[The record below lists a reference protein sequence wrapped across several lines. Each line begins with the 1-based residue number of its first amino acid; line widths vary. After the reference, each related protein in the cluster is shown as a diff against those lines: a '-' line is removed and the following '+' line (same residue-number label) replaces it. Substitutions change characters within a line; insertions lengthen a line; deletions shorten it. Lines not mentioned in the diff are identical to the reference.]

1 VEDFQNLLFE
11 ISNDYR
17 YAILVLLHKNPVR
30 ITEIA
35 KLQHLTTQEISRHIS
50 RLVNIE
56 MATKDTAG
64 LFHITPYGELVLSL
78 LEELQFTSKNK
89 SYFAKHT
96 VTQLPPVYIKRIG
109 ELSNSKQ
116 TSSVMEFLHFVD
128 QVIKE
133 AKEYVW
139 LCVDQYPLTAIGS
152 IVNALK
158 RNVRFRVIESRGILN
173 SPKYALESLEEAQA
187 LAGTRRMP
195 LGEQKI
201 VDKIDYFMASTES
214 KCAIAFPT
222 QEGHF
227 DYFGFISSDE
237 RSRTWCNDLFK
248 NTWSGSEKVR
258 LRS

>member
-17 YAILVLLHKNPVR
+17 YAILVLLHEKPVR

-35 KLQHLTTQEISRHIS
+35 KIQQLTTQEISRHIS

-56 MATKDTAG
+56 IATKDADG
-64 LFHITPYGELVLSL
+64 FFHVTPYGELVLAL

-89 SYFAKHT
+89 SYFAKHS
-96 VTQLPPVYIKRIG
+96 VTQLPPVFIKRIG
-109 ELSNSKQ
+109 ELSYCKQ

-128 QVIKE
+128 QAIKE
-133 AKEYVW
+133 ANEYVW

-158 RNVRFRVIESRGILN
+158 RRVRFRVIESKGILN
-173 SPKYALESLEEAQA
+173 SPKYALESSEEAQT
-187 LAGTRRMP
+187 LAGTRRTP

-201 VDKIDYFMASTES
+201 IDKIDFFIVLTES
-214 KCAIAFPT
+214 KCAVAFPT
-222 QEGHF
+222 EEGQF
-227 DYFGFISSDE
+227 DYFGFTSSDE
-237 RSRTWCNDLFK
+237 RSRAWCKDLFN
-248 NTWSGSEKVR
+248 NTWSGSEKVE